1 MTRRARSLGYR
12 QERPEVGVTGHDD
25 SAITLSEQQELDVFG
40 SLEAEFKGVHSIMS
54 VFAE

>member
-1 MTRRARSLGYR
+1 MDWCDETSPGGS
-12 QERPEVGVTGHDD
+12 QVSVTGNDD
-25 SAITLSEQQELDVFG
+25 PTLTFCEQQKLPIFG